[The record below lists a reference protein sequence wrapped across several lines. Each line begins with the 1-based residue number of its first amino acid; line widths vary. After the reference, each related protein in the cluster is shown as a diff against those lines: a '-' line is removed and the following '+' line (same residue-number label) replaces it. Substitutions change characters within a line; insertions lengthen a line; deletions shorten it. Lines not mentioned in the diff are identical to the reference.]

1 MNTYPSSTPSPPRP
15 PPLVVS
21 HALAARGANPPG
33 PMDLTSSREEV
44 LPTRTGLAT
53 ISTVAAP
60 PLEPRLAPVSG
71 IESGRSLAAQFIVSV
86 ALTFDG
92 AKRRAK
98 EGPYRGQ
105 TELEIC
111 LTIGIMNWIWF
122 IRTVLICFLL
132 CWFPESME
140 SDDPI
145 CPLDIVSIPILMAK
159 STTITIWLFVILSF
173 LWLGLEGKICRD
185 HAPHIFAL
193 MILILSVIALHYALQ
208 CCIWTYYAYG
218 NGRSRRAP
226 SHLTR
231 AEVDRIALVHYIP
244 PSADEAMSPVS
255 PASPTSPT
263 ARGLYPPRS
272 PVSYWKKTPRFIL
285 FRSRSSAVDGDIE
298 RDAGDAS
305 WGRPEVRL
313 PDNLA
318 RCAICLEDFEAPP
331 GVVEPP
337 SESGGDGDGETHEM
351 TRAPPRSVM
360 EMRVRVEPETRQPE
374 DFGVADAGGKGA
386 PMPLR
391 LLGCGHAFHKECIDP
406 WLLKQA
412 AARCPNCRMPVQVPQ
427 PATKRWGSWR
437 NATA

>member
-1 MNTYPSSTPSPPRP
+1 MDISR
-15 PPLVVS
+15 
-21 HALAARGANPPG
+21 ALC
-33 PMDLTSSREEV
+33 LTS
-44 LPTRTGLAT
+44 A
-53 ISTVAAP
+53 
-60 PLEPRLAPVSG
+60 
-71 IESGRSLAAQFIVSV
+71 SLQ
-86 ALTFDG
+86 
-92 AKRRAK
+92 
-98 EGPYRGQ
+98 
-105 TELEIC
+105 
-111 LTIGIMNWIWF
+111 
-122 IRTVLICFLL
+122 
-132 CWFPESME
+132 
-140 SDDPI
+140 
-145 CPLDIVSIPILMAK
+145 
-159 STTITIWLFVILSF
+159 
-173 LWLGLEGKICRD
+173 
-185 HAPHIFAL
+185 
-193 MILILSVIALHYALQ
+193 
-208 CCIWTYYAYG
+208 TYYAYG

-244 PSADEAMSPVS
+244 ASADEAMSPVS

-285 FRSRSSAVDGDIE
+285 FRSRSSTVDGDIE

-331 GVVEPP
+331 GVIEPP
-337 SESGGDGDGETHEM
+337 SESGGDDDDGETHEM

-391 LLGCGHAFHKECIDP
+391 LLGCGHAFHVRPVVRLRRRWRSDESGC
-406 WLLKQA
+406 
-412 AARCPNCRMPVQVPQ
+412 RCCRRS
-427 PATKRWGSWR
+427 ASTRGC
-437 NATA
+437 